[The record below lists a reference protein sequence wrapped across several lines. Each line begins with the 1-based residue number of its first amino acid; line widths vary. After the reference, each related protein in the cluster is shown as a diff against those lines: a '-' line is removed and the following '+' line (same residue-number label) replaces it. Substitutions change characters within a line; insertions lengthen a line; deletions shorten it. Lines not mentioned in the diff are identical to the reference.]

1 VAAAGHRAIREGGEP
16 AAPAEGEGTGGGEA
30 RVLRER
36 EARGRRRPG
45 WSGLGWDLGTGDG
58 NCVYVGEEASRGKGR
73 REREGMMRGRR
84 EMG

>member
-45 WSGLGWDLGTGDG
+45 WSGLGWDLGTGMGTVCMWERRRAEGRDG
-58 NCVYVGEEASRGKGR
+58 GREKG
-73 REREGMMRGRR
+73 
-84 EMG
+84 